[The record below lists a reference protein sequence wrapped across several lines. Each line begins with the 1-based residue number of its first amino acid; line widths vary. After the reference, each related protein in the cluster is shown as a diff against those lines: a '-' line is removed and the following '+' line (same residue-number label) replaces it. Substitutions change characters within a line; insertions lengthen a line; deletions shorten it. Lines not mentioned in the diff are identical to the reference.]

1 MENRNLFFILHSP
14 PHGGEMKNLIKS
26 VINLPITIDILPFS
40 RYYID
45 IKYHKRLQRSY
56 KTFTI
61 RPGFAGVLRKS
72 PIPVPGEKSAEAG
85 GYR

>member
-1 MENRNLFFILHSP
+1 MWKIATSFFILHSP

-45 IKYHKRLQRSY
+45 IKYHKRLQRTY

-61 RPGFAGVLRKS
+61 RPDFAGGVAEISDSR
-72 PIPVPGEKSAEAG
+72 PG
-85 GYR
+85 